1 MNNSKKKIA
10 VHSFGLIIAISLAGA
25 FFSYLGAAPG
35 MENLFRALMM
45 IVSLSTAIVA
55 FRALVTVKSNESD
68 KRLTANRQF
77 HDIRIS
83 EVCK

>member
-1 MNNSKKKIA
+1 MNTKQTLGIIGTL
-10 VHSFGLIIAISLAGA
+10 GLFGA

-35 MENLFRALMM
+35 MEDMFRALMM
-45 IVSLSTAIVA
+45 IVTLSVAILA
-55 FRALVTVKSNESD
+55 FRALIAIKASRKSE
-68 KRLTANRQF
+68 RCLTSNRQF